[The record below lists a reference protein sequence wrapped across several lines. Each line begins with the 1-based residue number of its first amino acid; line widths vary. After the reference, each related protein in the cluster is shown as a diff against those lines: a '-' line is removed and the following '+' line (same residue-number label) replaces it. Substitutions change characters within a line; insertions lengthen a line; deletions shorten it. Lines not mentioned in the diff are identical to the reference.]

1 MAKTLRTAAI
11 VVGAVALAATGIG
24 AAGSIGLLG
33 ATTAAAGASAGTIAA
48 LGTIATIASVS
59 QVAAAGLTLASSAT
73 AGRPV
78 TLGNPTAFK
87 IDKEAGVPIAIGRT
101 FVGGNVVHR
110 QYYDDP
116 GSRMKN
122 QRESWVTVYSLGP
135 VKALGP
141 LLVDRVAVSFNGS
154 GAAVGFYSG
163 NMWLD
168 SQRGFSPEARALQ
181 APTGYF
187 PGWNASSKLS
197 GLAADL
203 WTLDFDSKGKKF
215 PNGVPQRG
223 RVVEGVYCWDP
234 RQDSTYPGGM
244 GPCRADD
251 PATHIYTE
259 CPWLHALQHAL
270 GRVQNSQLV
279 AGGGV
284 KVSGVL
290 VSTFVE
296 AANVSDANGWKAGGL
311 VYATT
316 DNDWDILKML
326 AQAGGGE
333 VFPIAG
339 KLACTVAAPKVS
351 IGTITS
357 ADIVGDII
365 APSTASKRAR
375 RNTIIPRIRLES
387 HGWEMV
393 PLTAVK
399 VDEYIALDGAPR
411 PREIT
416 YALVQHAKQA
426 AELATYELMNA
437 REIDGIILPCNVAHL
452 AYLPGDCVTLQI
464 PEANLVD
471 REVVLRT
478 RELDPG
484 NLGVTFSARTET
496 AGKHPYALGKT
507 TTPPPTPD
515 LSVPSLD
522 LEAPDNWS
530 AASGTIESEGI
541 PLPALIVQGEV
552 DNAAAEAVVF
562 EYRPVGAVEWWS
574 AGTEAVNVV
583 RKTIMQV
590 AADTVYEVS
599 VQYRVRG
606 GLTDRQRLEPVAIGR
621 TYVSWRDGI
630 EGAGKPDD
638 DATKGA
644 VIGENLRLPGEETAL
659 PREELITGEG
669 TSADTN
675 AVGGRPAAEIL
686 ADIITARDDADQ
698 AVARLDIQDRVNAAV
713 DASQR
718 QAEAGA
724 SSVAEAL
731 LRALAQINT
740 QQLTVRDAGIYV
752 DPATGQVRISG
763 VERTAERVANA
774 EFRLDGVNAT
784 LSLKADVNY
793 VNQAIAEA
801 VLDPSQIAD
810 LEQVFLRIT
819 AAEAS
824 IDGLNA
830 TVLLK
835 ADATTVSGLSATVAS
850 VSSGLDALSGVV
862 STKAS
867 VTELTALGTRV
878 TSVED
883 SISVLGDVVG
893 VRTEIRQARY
903 RNDQADESLLR
914 ALAEADRAKRGVL
927 QQIALV
933 QQELSTRIVDGDY
946 AEAQAR
952 LVLAAEQAATKAGL
966 AIEQSARASGDAA
979 LVQSLNVLTAS
990 LNGVSS
996 SLTAQI
1002 ARIDAAEVNISGKAS
1017 ASSVTALSAAVDGAN
1032 AAITNVSAVAAEANG
1047 IAKAIHGVMLD
1058 VNGRISGTMSE
1069 NDGATSRFAILADV
1083 FEVSATGAGDR
1094 TEYRDGI
1101 WRVYG
1106 GGGTTLVAFGSP
1118 FGTANQFMWW
1128 FGPAMPLSECSEAN
1142 AKDYRKVDGSAYF
1155 AGSLSLGTLRT
1166 AFTNPSLGASVIAAG
1181 DPFGSNGNTITV
1193 TASWTYRYV
1202 TNASYP
1208 STTEG
1213 LAQFDANAAFYGAT
1227 DQGGGLYQGSL
1238 NDNAPSTTLALER
1251 SVAGSAFTGVAAQ
1264 SGTTRASTFQGLRP
1278 IVGDSAGWSTVQVVT
1293 GISFT
1298 FVDPQLST
1306 AVRNY
1311 RAILTRGFNA
1321 PSNAQ
1326 EISQA
1331 VTFTA
1336 VEQPNV

>member
-1 MAKTLRTAAI
+1 MSKTLRTAAI
-11 VVGAVALAATGIG
+11 VVGAVALAATGVG
-24 AAGSIGLLG
+24 AAVSAGVLAAS
-33 ATTAAAGASAGTIAA
+33 ATTA
-48 LGTIATIASVS
+48 TIATIASVS
-59 QVAAAGLTLASSAT
+59 QVASAVALAASSAT

-78 TLGNPTAFK
+78 TLGNATKFK

-154 GAAVGFYSG
+154 GAAIGFYSG

-270 GRVQNSQLV
+270 GRVQNGQLV

-357 ADIVGDII
+357 SDIVGDII

-375 RNTIIPRIRLES
+375 RNVIIPRIRLES

-522 LEAPDNWS
+522 LKAPDNWS
-530 AASGTIESEGI
+530 AASGAIESEGI

-590 AADTVYEVS
+590 AADTAYEVS

-606 GLTDRQRLEPVAIGR
+606 GLTDRQLIEPVAIGR

-630 EGAGKPDD
+630 EGDGKPDD

-644 VIGENLRLPGEETAL
+644 PAGSNVGGVKLPDGSIEGGL
-659 PREELITGEG
+659 PAEQIVEAVEAAEAFASATTDRMDAAEG
-669 TSADTN
+669 KI
-675 AVGGRPAAEIL
+675 AVGEARATAAAAL
-686 ADIITARDDADQ
+686 DRQRAAAADD
-698 AVARLDIQDRVNAAV
+698 VAAATM
-713 DASQR
+713 R
-718 QAEAGA
+718 
-724 SSVAEAL
+724 AL
-731 LRALAQINT
+731 LAQSKAREIMRNASI
-740 QQLTVRDAGIYV
+740 VE
-752 DPATGQVRISG
+752 DPATGSVVFGAI
-763 VERTAERVANA
+763 ERTREQLSEAMIRVSA
-774 EFRLDGVNAT
+774 LDAQIVTRAT
-784 LSLKADVNY
+784 VAWV
-793 VNQAIAEA
+793 QEQIALA
-801 VLDPSQIAD
+801 VLDPVQ
-810 LEQVFLRIT
+810 
-819 AAEAS
+819 AAELEAILLRLTS
-824 IDGLNA
+824 AEEVIDGLNSSI
-830 TVLLK
+830 VNK
-835 ADATTVSGLSATVAS
+835 ADALTVTTLGSVVTS
-850 VSSGLDALSGVV
+850 VSQALDALTGVV
-862 STKAS
+862 NTKAAS
-867 VTELTALGTRV
+867 SSLDALGERVGEVEQSLSAIGDTIGVVTEV
-878 TSVED
+878 
-883 SISVLGDVVG
+883 
-893 VRTEIRQARY
+893 RQARY
-903 RNDQADESLLR
+903 AIDQSAEEALR
-914 ALAEADRAKRGVL
+914 ALLTGAERAKSQRTQMALAREELTTSMHGLAGV
-927 QQIALV
+927 
-933 QQELSTRIVDGDY
+933 
-946 AEAQAR
+946 EASAR
-952 LVLAAEQAATKAGL
+952 LALAAEVAGNAATFGQL
-966 AIEQSARASGDAA
+966 ISA
-979 LVQSLNVLTAS
+979 LVQS
-990 LNGVSS
+990 
-996 SLTAQI
+996 
-1002 ARIDAAEVNISGKAS
+1002 DAV
-1017 ASSVTALSAAVDGAN
+1017 
-1032 AAITNVSAVAAEANG
+1032 
-1047 IAKAIHGVMLD
+1047 
-1058 VNGRISGTMSE
+1058 
-1069 NDGATSRFAILADV
+1069 
-1083 FEVSATGAGDR
+1083 
-1094 TEYRDGI
+1094 
-1101 WRVYG
+1101 
-1106 GGGTTLVAFGSP
+1106 
-1118 FGTANQFMWW
+1118 
-1128 FGPAMPLSECSEAN
+1128 
-1142 AKDYRKVDGSAYF
+1142 
-1155 AGSLSLGTLRT
+1155 
-1166 AFTNPSLGASVIAAG
+1166 
-1181 DPFGSNGNTITV
+1181 
-1193 TASWTYRYV
+1193 
-1202 TNASYP
+1202 
-1208 STTEG
+1208 
-1213 LAQFDANAAFYGAT
+1213 
-1227 DQGGGLYQGSL
+1227 
-1238 NDNAPSTTLALER
+1238 TTLAIQQLGSQFEENEGRLTVLLETVSTLAGSTTRFEVVAEADGNVPALIRLTNGTDGSEFDIVSER
-1251 SVAGSAFTGVAAQ
+1251 SVIRNPVDGKLVEVARFEGGVARMNAALIRDLRAAPIPASQIFHRVAFQPLIRLGADGQLVEYANGASYTVNPDRIVPDVSGLPALAPGDQYDIRPTQITPTGFIPRIKRLTPGTPVAQQSAAGSNVGGTPQWRTNKPSAEDAANGYYQFSANVTVYGTSENSGLFDGGAQPIWWNFYFGMIDVYAHNGSALQKVGTIEANYSDQTSGGPGPSTWSMSITGTVQIDFSISAGDQ
-1264 SGTTRASTFQGLRP
+1264 RFGLHPHSSVSINSFGGVQYSASTSSNEQSVPGLIP
-1278 IVGDSAGWSTVQVVT
+1278 FLIYPPLPA
-1293 GISFT
+1293 
-1298 FVDPQLST
+1298 
-1306 AVRNY
+1306 
-1311 RAILTRGFNA
+1311 
-1321 PSNAQ
+1321 
-1326 EISQA
+1326 
-1331 VTFTA
+1331 
-1336 VEQPNV
+1336 

>member
-1 MAKTLRTAAI
+1 MSKTLRTAAL

-24 AAGSIGLLG
+24 AVVG
-33 ATTAAAGASAGTIAA
+33 ATAAAAAGSAGIGA
-48 LGTIATIASVS
+48 LSIATVASTTS
-59 QVAAAGLTLASSAT
+59 AAAAALTLASSAT

-78 TLGNPTAFK
+78 TLGNATKFK

-154 GAAVGFYSG
+154 GAAIGFYSG

-270 GRVQNSQLV
+270 GRVQNGQLV

-375 RNTIIPRIRLES
+375 RNMIIPRIRLES

-437 REIDGIILPCNVAHL
+437 REIDGIVLPCNVAHL

-590 AADTVYEVS
+590 AADTAYEVS

-606 GLTDRQRLEPVAIGR
+606 GLTDRQLIDPVAIGR

-630 EGAGKPDD
+630 AGDGKPDD
-638 DATKGA
+638 NADVT
-644 VIGENLRLPGEETAL
+644 GEN
-659 PREELITGEG
+659 

-675 AVGGRPAAEIL
+675 AVGGRRAVEVL
-686 ADIITARDDADQ
+686 ADIIAARDDVDQ
-698 AVARLDIQDRVNAAV
+698 AVARLDIQDRVNAAF

-819 AAEAS
+819 AAEVA

-830 TVLLK
+830 TVLTK
-835 ADATTVSGLSATVAS
+835 ADATTVSGLSATVVS
-850 VSSGLDALSGVV
+850 VSQGLDALAGVV

-867 VTELTALGTRV
+867 ATELTALGTRV

-914 ALAEADRAKRGVL
+914 ALTEADRAKRGVL

-952 LVLAAEQAATKAGL
+952 LVLAAEQAATKAAL

-979 LVQSLNVLTAS
+979 LVQSLNALTAS

-1017 ASSVTALSAAVDGAN
+1017 ASSVTALSAAVDSAN

-1069 NDGATSRFAILADV
+1069 NDGFTSRFAILADV
-1083 FEVSATGAGDR
+1083 FEVSATGTGDR

-1101 WRVYG
+1101 WRIYG
-1106 GGGTTLVAFGSP
+1106 GGGTTLEAFGSP
-1118 FGTANQFMWW
+1118 FGTANQFMRW
-1128 FGPAMPLSECSEAN
+1128 FGPAMPLSQCSEAN
-1142 AKDYRKVDGSAYF
+1142 AIEYRKANGDAYF
-1155 AGSLSLGTLRT
+1155 GGSLSLGTLRT
-1166 AFTNPSLGASVIAAG
+1166 AFTNPSLGASVIATG
-1181 DPFGSNGNTITV
+1181 DPFGSNGNTIIV
-1193 TASWTYRYV
+1193 TASWSYRYV
-1202 TNASYP
+1202 TNATYEP
-1208 STTEG
+1208 TFQG
-1213 LAQFDANAAFYGAT
+1213 INQFDSNAAFYGAT
-1227 DQGGGLYQGSL
+1227 DQGGGYYVGTLEDTG
-1238 NDNAPSTTLALER
+1238 PSSTLALER
-1251 SVAGSAFTGVAAQ
+1251 SVSGGAFTGAAAQ
-1264 SGTTRASTFQGLRP
+1264 SSPSRASSFQGQRP
-1278 IVGDSAGWSTVQVVT
+1278 VVGDAAGWSSVQVIT